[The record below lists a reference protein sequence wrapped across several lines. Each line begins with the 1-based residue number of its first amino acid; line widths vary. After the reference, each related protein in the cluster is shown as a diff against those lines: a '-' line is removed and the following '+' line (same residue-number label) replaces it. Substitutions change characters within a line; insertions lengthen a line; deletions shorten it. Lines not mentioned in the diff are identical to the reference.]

1 MVKEQDSPVRHTRR
15 PNRIVAAL
23 VAGTVAVVLN
33 MFALKAADVVPLAT
47 ARGGL
52 LRLITPW
59 LSGPFEQ
66 LGISR
71 VWAMM
76 GGPTPSAPVF
86 QIGFH
91 IFVGLLM
98 AMFYALLLEP
108 LPPKSAWIKGLLY
121 AAGVWILNAAVV
133 LPATGEG
140 FAGRDHL
147 TVVGMVWFAAA
158 HTLFFIVLASSYAAL
173 RRSTTQHHDV
183 RRQFRRTPKQ
193 QK

>member
-1 MVKEQDSPVRHTRR
+1 MLFEEQDTPVSHARQL
-15 PNRIVAAL
+15 NRIVAAL
-23 VAGTVAVVLN
+23 LAGTVAIVLN
-33 MFALKAADVVPLAT
+33 TLVLKAAELVPLAT

-59 LSGPFEQ
+59 LSDPLEH

-71 VWAMM
+71 LWEMV
-76 GGPTPSAPVF
+76 GGPAPSVPAF

-108 LPPKSAWIKGLLY
+108 LPPKRAWIKGLLY
-121 AAGVWILNAAVV
+121 AAGVWILNAAVI

-147 TVVGMVWFAAA
+147 TIAGIIWFAAA
-158 HTLFFIVLASSYAAL
+158 HTLFFIVLASSYAEL
-173 RRSTTQHHDV
+173 RRSPPGIIDV
-183 RRQFRRTPKQ
+183 RKLVCQNG
-193 QK
+193 

>member
-1 MVKEQDSPVRHTRR
+1 MLVEEQDSPVSHARR
-15 PNRIVAAL
+15 PNRIVAASL
-23 VAGTVAVVLN
+23 ASIVAIALN
-33 MFALKAADVVPLAT
+33 TLALKAADLVPLAT

-59 LSGPFEQ
+59 LSAPLEHLGVPQ
-66 LGISR
+66 LWPM
-71 VWAMM
+71 V
-76 GGPTPSAPVF
+76 GGPALSAPAF

-91 IFVGLLM
+91 ILVGLLM

-108 LPPKSAWIKGLLY
+108 LPPKKAWIKGLLY

-147 TVVGMVWFAAA
+147 TTAGMLWFAAA
-158 HTLFFIVLASSYAAL
+158 HTLFFIVLASSYSEL
-173 RRSTTQHHDV
+173 RCSPPGIIDV
-183 RRQFRRTPKQ
+183 RRRFRRSPK
-193 QK
+193 